1 MLKGPFTVWW
11 RDMIVLRRSFFSEL
25 AAVVASPLTFYL
37 AFGFG
42 LKGFIAN
49 VDGVPYI
56 LFMAPGLITMTAVSA
71 AFSESAWSLWFHRRV
86 QHTIEAYRV
95 TPITVYDIVIGK
107 IISGVTHGTVKGAA
121 VAAIIMMLTTLHLQL
136 ASLLAYLPYLL
147 LGSMIFSCVG
157 TICGTV
163 LNKPETIGRVE
174 AVVIMPLI
182 FMSGV
187 FFPVSSY
194 PAAMLPF
201 VRLLPTTAIFEGG
214 RYALLDGT
222 LNAGY
227 VANLAISAV
236 AAFAGAVWVFNRRIE
251 E

>member
-1 MLKGPFTVWW
+1 MLKGPFTVWR

-42 LKGFIAN
+42 LRGFIAD
-49 VDGVPYI
+49 VDGIPYTR
-56 LFMAPGLITMTAVSA
+56 FMAPGLITMTAVSA
-71 AFSESAWSLWFHRRV
+71 AFSESAWSMWFHRKV

-107 IISGVTHGTVKGAA
+107 IISGFTHGAIKGVA
-121 VAAIIMMLTTLHLQL
+121 VAAVILLLTSLKLQPVCV
-136 ASLLAYLPYLL
+136 LAYLPFII
-147 LGSMIFSCVG
+147 LGSMIFSCIG
-157 TICGTV
+157 TVCGTV
-163 LNKPETIGRVE
+163 LDKPETIGRVE
-174 AVVIMPLI
+174 AVIIMPLI

-201 VRLLPTTAIFEGG
+201 IRLLPTTAIFEGA

-222 LNAGY
+222 LTAGY
-227 VANLAISAV
+227 VLNLACSAA
-236 AAFAGAVWVFNRRIE
+236 AAFAGAVWVFNRHIE